1 MEGKETALLD
11 FLGSLGA
18 VLTTIAAVFYFGNR
32 ASGVGKVTLCF
43 LGAVILIISL
53 PGIASVRMLIP
64 MRGKV
69 QERPRA
75 QPQLIL
81 KEEFSPN
88 SQFGGDGHRIKGPGR
103 SDECSPG
110 VDAGL
115 SGNSL
120 RERGSGGASADV

>member
-1 MEGKETALLD
+1 MERNETALLD

-69 QERPRA
+69 QERPRL
-75 QPQLIL
+75 QP
-81 KEEFSPN
+81 
-88 SQFGGDGHRIKGPGR
+88 GGWRAHVEICRRNPLDPRVR
-103 SDECSPG
+103 DELQR
-110 VDAGL
+110 A
-115 SGNSL
+115 
-120 RERGSGGASADV
+120 AA